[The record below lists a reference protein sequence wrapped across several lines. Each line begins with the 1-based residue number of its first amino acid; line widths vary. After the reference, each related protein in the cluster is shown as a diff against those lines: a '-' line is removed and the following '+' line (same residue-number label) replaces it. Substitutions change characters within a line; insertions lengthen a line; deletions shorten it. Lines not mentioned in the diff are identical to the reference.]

1 MSNMRE
7 TETEHVKKSLV
18 SAAPSEGN
26 ISGVLWAFFGV
37 GLFGFI
43 YISGR
48 LSGGEISAAQLI
60 WFRYLGALA
69 TVCAWLL
76 LQPGK
81 RAQVRSRQVPVHA
94 VRAIA
99 GGGGGMAAIYAAGHM
114 PVASATAIGLMDG
127 LFVVL
132 MGVFLLRERFSSAQW
147 LAALVC
153 LAGAAVV
160 VVASGSVSIGASDWL
175 PAAVALLGAF
185 MVATE
190 SILIKK
196 LARSEPS
203 ISVLF
208 YVSLFGSLLFALPAA
223 MNWSALGVG
232 EIAMFL
238 LLGPIA
244 IAGQLCNINAFRNSD
259 AALIGPIRYTW
270 IIWGSFFGWLFFDEI
285 PTTFMAL
292 GIALILAGGFYLA
305 FSRNR

>member
-1 MSNMRE
+1 MSNIGE
-7 TETEHVKKSLV
+7 TKSPNVKNSLI
-18 SAAPSEGN
+18 SAPPAEGN

-48 LSGGEISAAQLI
+48 LSEGEVSAGQLI
-60 WFRYLGALA
+60 WFRYLGALM
-69 TVCAWLL
+69 TVCAWLVVKPRRRS
-76 LQPGK
+76 QI
-81 RAQVRSRQVPVHA
+81 RSRQVPVHA
-94 VRAIA
+94 VRAFA

-132 MGVFLLRERFSSAQW
+132 LGVFLLRERFSALQW

-153 LAGAAVV
+153 LAGAVIVV
-160 VVASGSVSIGASDWL
+160 LASGSVSIRSSDWL
-175 PAAVALLGAF
+175 PAAVALLGAL
-185 MVATE
+185 MVAAE

-208 YVSLFGSLLFALPAA
+208 YVSLFGSLIFTLPAA
-223 MNWSALGVG
+223 MSWSELSFIEAA
-232 EIAMFL
+232 IFL

-244 IAGQLCNINAFRNSD
+244 IAGQLCGINVFRNAD
-259 AALIGPIRYTW
+259 ATLIGPIRYTR
-270 IIWGSFFGWLFFDEI
+270 IIWAAFFG
-285 PTTFMAL
+285 
-292 GIALILAGGFYLA
+292 
-305 FSRNR
+305 

>member
-1 MSNMRE
+1 MKNS
-7 TETEHVKKSLV
+7 VASD
-18 SAAPSEGN
+18 AGSEGN
-26 ISGVLWAFFGV
+26 LPGVVWAFFGV

-48 LSGGEISAAQLI
+48 LSGGEVSAGQLI

-69 TVCAWLL
+69 TVCVWLVIR
-76 LQPGK
+76 PEK
-81 RAQVRSRQVPVHA
+81 RVQVRSRQVPVHV

-99 GGGGGMAAIYAAGHM
+99 GGGGGMAAIYAAAHM

-132 MGVFLLRERFSSAQW
+132 LGVFLLRERFSRLQW
-147 LAALVC
+147 LASFVC
-153 LAGAAVV
+153 LAGAATVV
-160 VVASGSVSIGASDWL
+160 VSSGSVSIQASDWL

-185 MVATE
+185 MVASE

-208 YVSLFGSLLFALPAA
+208 YVSLFGSIIFAIPAA
-223 MNWSALGVG
+223 MSWSGLNLG
-232 EIAMFL
+232 EIGIFL

-244 IAGQLCNINAFRNSD
+244 IVGQLCNINAFRNSD

-270 IIWGSFFGWLFFDEI
+270 IIWGAFFGWIFFAEL
-285 PTTFMAL
+285 PTGPMAM
-292 GIALILAGGFYLA
+292 GITLILAGGFYLA
-305 FSRNR
+305 FSRHR